1 MKGRDLNQKL
11 REMSLEELAVQERD
25 YREDLF
31 KLRFQNGVRQV
42 ENTARLC
49 ILRKDIARL
58 KTVVS
63 AKKSSRQPK

>member
-1 MKGRDLNQKL
+1 MKSRDLNQKF
-11 REMSLEELAVQERD
+11 RDMSLEELAAQERD

-42 ENTARLC
+42 ENTARIR

-63 AKKSSRQPK
+63 AKKQ